1 MFFFLLSVCI
11 YHILFHNKTPSFPRV
26 DASGSSIKCITQL
39 FFFFLTIT
47 DLIYGSLWAVQAGT
61 HQQLCDWVWRAT
73 MTFLSTLPTEPCWP
87 NSQML
92 LLQYWLA
99 RKNMSDL
106 RKTGEA
112 HLCLGVLYSRMWKES
127 CVLLCGSWLCFSV
140 RPAGGARVSLQLRS
154 CCGCWPSHVA
164 PCEAPAGAHSSGGRK
179 ETCSVLSCLGQQ
191 WLFCDD
197 EWVRLS
203 NSPVLFMFGHSLL
216 SSLLSLPLGPNT
228 HHSWENNT
236 LFWCI
241 QRLITVMF
249 LCECANLWTNELF
262 LNNMPTYKAAHCR
275 ER

>member
-1 MFFFLLSVCI
+1 MKTRFSSLLLHKCVFFSCFLCVFTI
-11 YHILFHNKTPSFPRV
+11 YYFTIKHHHFHELMLR
-26 DASGSSIKCITQL
+26 DRASSAL
-39 FFFFLTIT
+39 HNFFFFFLTIT

-61 HQQLCDWVWRAT
+61 HQQLCDWVWRST

-112 HLCLGVLYSRMWKES
+112 HLCLGVFYSRMWKES

-140 RPAGGARVSLQLRS
+140 RPAGGARVSLQLWS

-203 NSPVLFMFGHSLL
+203 NSPVLFMFGHSAFLPSFFTKHASQL
-216 SSLLSLPLGPNT
+216 RKQHSLLVYS
-228 HHSWENNT
+228 
-236 LFWCI
+236 
-241 QRLITVMF
+241 
-249 LCECANLWTNELF
+249 A
-262 LNNMPTYKAAHCR
+262 LNNCHVFVWMCKFMN
-275 ER
+275 